1 VKVVADILT
10 SVKIKRD
17 SITSL
22 IGALALSLAIYF
34 GLVQVGSGISQRNS
48 DGITMT
54 GSARLEA
61 VADKATWTITVQ
73 EVAAEPSAGIGK
85 VNNGVDAVEKYLVKG
100 GMVATAIT
108 LGGLNSFANEE
119 YQNGNSTGRI
129 ASYRI
134 YRDVTVRSPDVKLVE
149 SLSKNIGTLIEQGFN
164 INSNPPAY
172 YISNLP
178 ELRPQLLEEAM
189 RDAKV
194 RAQAITKATAGAVG
208 APKTVRSGPIQVT
221 TRDSI
226 NAEDFGAY
234 DTSTIEKTVTAT
246 VTVFF
251 AIAE

>member
-1 VKVVADILT
+1 M
-10 SVKIKRD
+10 KIKVD
-17 SITSL
+17 SL
-22 IGALALSLAIYF
+22 GFVAGAVALSLAIFF
-34 GLVQVGSGISQRNS
+34 GLVQVGAGISQRNS

-54 GSARLEA
+54 GSARVEA

-73 EVAAEPSAGIGK
+73 EVAAKPSEGIGR
-85 VNNGVDAVEKYLVKG
+85 VNSGVDAVEKYLING
-100 GMVATAIT
+100 GVNANEIT

-119 YQNGNSTGRI
+119 YENGNPTGRI

-134 YRDVTVRSPDVKLVE
+134 YRDVTVRSTQVSTVD
-149 SLSKNIGTLIEQGFN
+149 SLSKNIGQLIEQGFSV
-164 INSNPPAY
+164 NSNPPAY

-189 RDAKV
+189 KDAKA
-194 RAQAITKATAGAVG
+194 RAQAITKATEGSVG

-221 TRDSI
+221 ARDSI

-251 AIAE
+251 AISQ

>member
-1 VKVVADILT
+1 M
-10 SVKIKRD
+10 KIKVD
-17 SITSL
+17 SLGFVS
-22 IGALALSLAIYF
+22 GAVALSLAIFF
-34 GLVQVGSGISQRNS
+34 GLVQVGAGISQRNS

-54 GSARLEA
+54 GSARVEA

-73 EVAAEPSAGIGK
+73 EVAAKPSEGIGR
-85 VNNGVDAVEKYLVKG
+85 VNSGVDAVEKYLING
-100 GMVATAIT
+100 GVNANEIT

-119 YQNGNSTGRI
+119 YENGNPTGRI

-134 YRDVTVRSPDVKLVE
+134 YRDVTVRSTQVSTVD
-149 SLSKNIGTLIEQGFN
+149 SLSKNIGQLIEQGFSV
-164 INSNPPAY
+164 NSNPPAY

-189 RDAKV
+189 KDAKA
-194 RAQAITKATAGAVG
+194 RAQAITKATEGSVG

-221 TRDSI
+221 ARDSI

-251 AIAE
+251 AISQ